1 MFTPRGPVAGSFQH
15 TLWPRGRASEAALL
29 VSRAFAFV
37 FSWYK
42 AIIALTLCFSSGALQ
57 HTVHTSII
65 AAKIVSLNFFFELQY
80 FGPDLR
86 LARAKTAIPI
96 RSVQNADCF
105 FVWFVI
111 TCHLTSYRASRDRFS
126 AIIFDDYLHYCGMF
140 LACFLIPVV
149 LKPSYSLLTLRAS
162 WLVWCLY
169 RIYQLNKSRC
179 RCRCKWDVTIEYLT
193 QYSRNNWQLCTG
205 AVTQCI
211 NKS

>member
-1 MFTPRGPVAGSFQH
+1 MFTLRGPVAGSFQH
-15 TLWPRGRASEAALL
+15 TLWPRGRASEAAIL
-29 VSRAFAFV
+29 VSPAFAFV

-140 LACFLIPVV
+140 LACFLIPIV
-149 LKPSYSLLTLRAS
+149 LKLSYSLLTLRAS
-162 WLVWCLY
+162 WLVWYLY
-169 RIYQLNKSRC
+169 RIYQLNKNRC

-193 QYSRNNWQLCTG
+193 QYSRNNWQLCIGTV
-205 AVTQCI
+205 AQCI

>member
-15 TLWPRGRASEAALL
+15 TLWPRGRASEAAIL

-140 LACFLIPVV
+140 LACFLIPIV

-162 WLVWCLY
+162 WLVWYLY

-179 RCRCKWDVTIEYLT
+179 RCRCKWDVTI
-193 QYSRNNWQLCTG
+193 
-205 AVTQCI
+205 
-211 NKS
+211 

>member
-126 AIIFDDYLHYCGMF
+126 AIIFDDYLHYCGML

-193 QYSRNNWQLCTG
+193 QYSRNNWQLCIGTV
-205 AVTQCI
+205 AQCI

>member
-15 TLWPRGRASEAALL
+15 TLWPRGRASEAAIL
-29 VSRAFAFV
+29 VSCAFAFV

-57 HTVHTSII
+57 HIVHTSII

-111 TCHLTSYRASRDRFS
+111 TCHLTNYRASRDRFS

-140 LACFLIPVV
+140 LACFLIPILHIVF
-149 LKPSYSLLTLRAS
+149 SLCAQVGLCDICTEYTSLIK
-162 WLVWCLY
+162 V
-169 RIYQLNKSRC
+169 
-179 RCRCKWDVTIEYLT
+179 DVDVDVNEMSLFNI
-193 QYSRNNWQLCTG
+193 
-205 AVTQCI
+205 
-211 NKS
+211 

>member
-1 MFTPRGPVAGSFQH
+1 MSSKDSIDSQAAEEKTVRGETCLDVLFRGNYECLPFDRINWFRWLVNKGNSFSKISKPAERDGSFD
-15 TLWPRGRASEAALL
+15 
-29 VSRAFAFV
+29 VS
-37 FSWYK
+37 SIWHSTD
-42 AIIALTLCFSSGALQ
+42 ISGFF
-57 HTVHTSII
+57 T
-65 AAKIVSLNFFFELQY
+65 KFFFELQY

-86 LARAKTAIPI
+86 LTRAKTAIPI

-140 LACFLIPVV
+140 LACFLIPIV

-162 WLVWCLY
+162 WLVWYLY

-179 RCRCKWDVTIEYLT
+179 RCRCRCKWDVTI
-193 QYSRNNWQLCTG
+193 
-205 AVTQCI
+205 
-211 NKS
+211 

>member
-15 TLWPRGRASEAALL
+15 TLWPRGRASEAAIL

-65 AAKIVSLNFFFELQY
+65 AAKIVSLNFFFRTPI
-80 FGPDLR
+80 FW

-111 TCHLTSYRASRDRFS
+111 ICHLTSYRASRDRFS

-140 LACFLIPVV
+140 LACFLIPIV

-162 WLVWCLY
+162 WLVWYLY

-193 QYSRNNWQLCTG
+193 QYSRNNWQLCIGTV
-205 AVTQCI
+205 AQCI

>member
-111 TCHLTSYRASRDRFS
+111 TCHLTSYRASRNRFS

-193 QYSRNNWQLCTG
+193 QYSRNNWQLCIGTV
-205 AVTQCI
+205 AQCI

>member
-193 QYSRNNWQLCTG
+193 QYSRNNWQLCIGTV
-205 AVTQCI
+205 AQCI

>member
-15 TLWPRGRASEAALL
+15 TLWPRGRASEAAIL

-140 LACFLIPVV
+140 LACFLIPIV

-162 WLVWCLY
+162 WLVWYLY

-193 QYSRNNWQLCTG
+193 QYSRNNWQLCIGTV
-205 AVTQCI
+205 AQCI

>member
-193 QYSRNNWQLCTG
+193 QYSRNNWQLCIGTV
-205 AVTQCI
+205 AQCI
-211 NKS
+211 NNS

>member
-1 MFTPRGPVAGSFQH
+1 MFTPRGPVEGSFQH
-15 TLWPRGRASEAALL
+15 TLWPRGRASEAAIL

-65 AAKIVSLNFFFELQY
+65 AAKIVSLNSFFELQY

-126 AIIFDDYLHYCGMF
+126 AIILDDYLHYCGMF
-140 LACFLIPVV
+140 LACFLIPIV

-162 WLVWCLY
+162 WLVWYLY

-179 RCRCKWDVTIEYLT
+179 RCRCRCRCKWDVTI
-193 QYSRNNWQLCTG
+193 
-205 AVTQCI
+205 
-211 NKS
+211 

>member
-1 MFTPRGPVAGSFQH
+1 MFTPRGPVTGSFQH

-193 QYSRNNWQLCTG
+193 QYSRNNWQLCIGTV
-205 AVTQCI
+205 AQCI